1 MRSASRVQTAKT
13 AATPRKGMK
22 RLEFEREAL
31 VHLDALYSYA
41 LRLAG
46 GDEAVAEDLVQEA
59 ALNAY
64 RGWQRYELGTNC
76 RAWLMTILRN
86 AFFSW
91 QRKQGLMP
99 TTDADQFEGSGRRVP
114 RALRSA
120 DPEKD
125 FFARVIDTRVIEA
138 IDALPLRYREAVVL
152 SDLEGLPYGEIAEV
166 LGVAVGT
173 VKSRLFRGRKAL
185 QQELWELAI
194 ELGYH
199 SAAA

>member
-1 MRSASRVQTAKT
+1 MRSASRTQTAKT
-13 AATPRKGMK
+13 MVRPRKGTK

-31 VHLDALYSYA
+31 VHLDALYAYA

-59 ALNAY
+59 VLNAY
-64 RGWQRYELGTNC
+64 RGWHRYELGTNC

-91 QRKQGLMP
+91 QRKQGRLP
-99 TTDADQFEGSGRRVP
+99 TTHAESFEEPGRAVP
-114 RALRSA
+114 RALRTI
-120 DPEKD
+120 DPEDD
-125 FFARVIDTRVIEA
+125 FFSRIMDSRLIEA
-138 IDALPLRYREAVVL
+138 IDALPLHYREAVVL
-152 SDLEGLPYGEIAEV
+152 SDLQGLAYGDIAEI

-173 VKSRLFRGRKAL
+173 VKSRLFRGRRAL
-185 QQELWELAI
+185 QSALVELAV
-194 ELGYH
+194 ELGYQ